1 MAKAPKLTRQ
11 QIKDG
16 LNTLP
21 MDGLLLGSA
30 AKHIGAGLTPKQREF
45 ARLVALGESK
55 AGAYRQAYKSKGNT
69 KTQAA
74 NGYKVSRSAD
84 MQHTIEAFAEAQ
96 RFAES
101 HTPAQ
106 LRAFVIQQLA
116 YHAQNAEKDS
126 DRIRATQLLG
136 TVAEISA
143 FQNVSVV
150 QHVKS
155 SGDIRERIAEKL
167 KLIGAST
174 TIEAEQVQ
182 DAEQDAESLM
192 AELNGQDETHTIDAG
207 AINSDGVIPDYGS
220 ESGFSHADDILEGG
234 GVESAED
241 VPTPPGAP
249 RNWGV
254 DDGIGVHSIPHNQSP
269 EIPHNQSA
277 RFPDQH
283 NASSDDSGTQPLE
296 FPSDISS
303 DVSSLSA
310 LPTASELD
318 ALKKELAGG
327 EVIHNLTCTLTGDI
341 SKS

>member
-16 LNTLP
+16 LNSLP
-21 MDGLLLGSA
+21 IDGLLLGSA

-106 LRAFVIQQLA
+106 LRAFVIQQLTK
-116 YHAQNAEKDS
+116 HATTAERDG
-126 DRIRATQLLG
+126 DRLRALQLLG
-136 TVAEISA
+136 TVAEVGA
-143 FQNVSVV
+143 FVDRKEVV
-150 QHVKS
+150 TIKQ

-192 AELNGQDETHTIDAG
+192 AELNGQEEAHTIDAR
-207 AINSDGVIPDYGS
+207 AVNSDGLIHEYRP
-220 ESGFSHADDILEGG
+220 ESGFSHDNDILEGG
-234 GVESAED
+234 GIESVED

-249 RNWGV
+249 LNRGV
-254 DDGIGVHSIPHNQSP
+254 DDGIGVHSIPHNQSAKFPDPHNQSP
-269 EIPHNQSA
+269 EIPHNQS
-277 RFPDQH
+277 PDVSH
-283 NASSDDSGTQPLE
+283 AQPLS
-296 FPSDISS
+296 FPADISS
-303 DVSSLSA
+303 DVSSL
-310 LPTASELD
+310 PTASELD
-318 ALKKELAGG
+318 ELKKELAGG

>member
-45 ARLVALGESK
+45 ARLVSLGESK
-55 AGAYRQAYKSKGNT
+55 AGAYRQAYNT
-69 KTQAA
+69 QGKKNTQRVEAH
-74 NGYKVSRSAD
+74 KVSRNPNVSN
-84 MQHTIEAFAEAQ
+84 MIEAFTAAQ
-96 RFAES
+96 HFAES

-116 YHAQNAEKDS
+116 YHAQNAEKDR

-174 TIEAEQVQ
+174 TIEAVQ

-192 AELNGQDETHTIDAG
+192 AELNGQDETYTIDAG
-207 AINSDGVIPDYGS
+207 AVNSDGLIPDYGS